1 MFTHGSLKNIELVV
15 NKPVMTGT
23 KSQPRLESVDAARRS
38 PSAYVRPTS
47 VRPLLEE
54 AKGGN
59 VTVLKGDAGEN
70 ASKSKPF

>member
-1 MFTHGSLKNIELVV
+1 MFTHSNQKNIELVV
-15 NKPVMTGT
+15 HKPVMTGT
-23 KSQPRLESVDAARRS
+23 RSQSRLDSIDATKRS

-59 VTVLKGDAGEN
+59 VTVVKGDTGEKD
-70 ASKSKPF
+70 SKSK